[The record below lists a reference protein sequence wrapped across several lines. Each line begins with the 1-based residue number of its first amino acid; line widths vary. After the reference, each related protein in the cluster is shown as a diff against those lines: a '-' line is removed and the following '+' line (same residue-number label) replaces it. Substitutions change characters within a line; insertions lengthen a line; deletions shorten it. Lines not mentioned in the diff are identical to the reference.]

1 VRYFSRLD
9 PFKRQEGVFCKTS
22 FRRSI
27 AGLNILE
34 AVYDG
39 GSQSRAALSGLY
51 RWSGKIRVEIG
62 LLYSHC
68 VVVIAV
74 R

>member
-1 VRYFSRLD
+1 MRYSSRLD
-9 PFKRQEGVFCKTS
+9 LLNGRKVFFCKTS

-39 GSQSRAALSGLY
+39 MVYNRERLLAAFIDG
-51 RWSGKIRVEIG
+51 VEKLG
-62 LLYSHC
+62 WK
-68 VVVIAV
+68 
-74 R
+74 